1 LNKHSSIIYIF
12 VLLFKQR
19 KTEGIFLFFN
29 ARLGFRRRLAVP
41 TISPIIITIT
51 IQIIMAITDIAHA
64 INQPVSKKCFTKA
77 SQMNSIM
84 IEAMMPEK
92 KYGLP
97 IKIFHLR
104 KIVSSFTAF
113 S

>member
-1 LNKHSSIIYIF
+1 M
-12 VLLFKQR
+12 
-19 KTEGIFLFFN
+19 FFN

-51 IQIIMAITDIAHA
+51 IQIIMAITDIASA
-64 INQPVSKKCFTKA
+64 INQPMSKKCFTKA

-84 IEAMMPEK
+84 IEAMTSEK
-92 KYGLP
+92 KYG
-97 IKIFHLR
+97 IIFKIFHLR
-104 KIVSSFTAF
+104 KIVRSFTAF